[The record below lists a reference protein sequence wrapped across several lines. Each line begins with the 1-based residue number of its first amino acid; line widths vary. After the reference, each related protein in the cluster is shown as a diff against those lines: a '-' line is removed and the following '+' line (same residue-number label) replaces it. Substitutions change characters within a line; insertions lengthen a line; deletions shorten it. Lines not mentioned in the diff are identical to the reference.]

1 MTISPALQQE
11 IEQIAASQGIS
22 AEEFIL
28 QTLTEKIN
36 TLQHKRIPGQ
46 YEGKLTIPKDFN
58 ETAPEIINNFLNP
71 AEPQFPQE

>member
-1 MTISPALQQE
+1 MTIFPLLQQE
-11 IEQIAASQGIS
+11 IEQVAALQGIS
-22 AEEFIL
+22 AEEFIV

-46 YEGKLTIPKDFN
+46 YEGKLIIPKDFN
-58 ETAPEIINNFLNP
+58 EPVPEIINNFLNP